1 MSGVRTPVEAFR
13 KRLND
18 LLQERFEGK
27 YTVLAKRSGIAVS
40 SMQHYMHHSK
50 HMPGSEHLQRIAEAL
65 GCTTDFLIS
74 GAQTVRPADLLSKPI
89 PVAKAEGQELE
100 RQLSVPVFRCTCP
113 KDCVFEENVPPV
125 AKSRTRVVIPTDM
138 VTKHNFHRLIGVMLD
153 GHLKRAAWG
162 EEGRLVIDWDL
173 RTPNFEK
180 NVFYFDGTRHM
191 VGRVKETE
199 AGLLGTDWNGQS
211 PTVLPKTA
219 KILGH
224 VVAMVTATP

>member
-1 MSGVRTPVEAFR
+1 MSAVRTPVEEFR

-27 YTVLAKRSGIAVS
+27 YTVLAKRAAIPVS
-40 SMQHYMHHSK
+40 SMQHYMHFSK
-50 HMPGSEHLQRIAEAL
+50 HMPGSEHLQRLAEAL
-65 GCTTDFLIS
+65 GCTTDFLIT
-74 GAQTVRPADLLSKPI
+74 GAQTVRPIDLLSKPI
-89 PVAKAEGQELE
+89 PVTKGEGQEIE

-113 KDCVFEENVPPV
+113 KDCPFSEDVPQV
-125 AKSRTRVVIPTDM
+125 AKARSRVVVPTDM
-138 VTKHNFHRLIGVMLD
+138 VSKHNFHRLIGVALD

-162 EEGRLVIDWDL
+162 EAGRLVINWDM
-173 RTPNFEK
+173 RTPDFAK
-180 NVFYFDGTRHM
+180 NVFFFDGTKHQ
-191 VGRVKETE
+191 VGHIKETE
-199 AGLLGTDWNGQS
+199 GGFLATDWNGQS